1 MHLYY
6 QEKIGTST
14 RQLTLQK
21 IAGEKK
27 ALMPYSAKRGL
38 KADRHLHAQQH
49 LRAAANYLE
58 YATESMQID
67 ISQLVVPPW
76 CDVSSM
82 DLKMKGRILL
92 TAQIEIRKLESR
104 SPIQNRD
111 PSNPNQ
117 NAQLESRFQ

>member
-58 YATESMQID
+58 YATESMQND
-67 ISQLVVPPW
+67 ISQLIVPPW

-82 DLKMKGRILL
+82 DLKRKGRMNL
-92 TAQIEIRKLESR
+92 TNRNPQTRIEIPNPKSR
-104 SPIQNRD
+104 S
-111 PSNPNQ
+111 
-117 NAQLESRFQ
+117 

>member
-1 MHLYY
+1 MHLY

-21 IAGEKK
+21 IAGQKK
-27 ALMPYSAKRGL
+27 ALMPYSTKRGL

-49 LRAAANYLE
+49 LRATANYLE

-82 DLKMKGRILL
+82 DLKRKGRIDLL
-92 TAQIEIRKLESR
+92 TAQIEIRILESR

-111 PSNPNQ
+111 PSNPNP
-117 NAQLESRFQ
+117 NAQR